1 MRRLIFLFALLA
13 SSLSGAYAT
22 TIGTSAVTA
31 QGAFTLNS
39 GDVLT
44 LRASLVQCSN
54 GVQPYY
60 NAQPISI
67 TPNQTLAAPFTA
79 NSAQTVTF
87 TVPGNDAVTCGPNGP
102 SYSLY
107 AISWYDNGFPIAPAV
122 LYRLTDASTLV
133 LSQLTPV
140 SFTPPVIGNSAGA
153 VCPAATPI
161 FTGFNSQYQIQCAAG
176 TVAAGAMPVTGG
188 AFAGNVSIPGPFT
201 FNTYLINGIPQAD
214 QFAGVDFCTKLKAAD
229 TYALANSLAK
239 VDATHFTSAQSC
251 SVDPFNALGTGTVN
265 LEIDLPASTITST
278 VLLHLGASGV
288 KLVGQGRG
296 NTVFLHSGTSSTA
309 FFTFGQTASYTQFT
323 ELHDFSVIGAGPTN
337 DTGTDF
343 LVINSHRNLFS
354 NMSFWSAVTGFQTQ
368 GAVSDTFYRLRVSNE
383 DAASFGWSGEPTLGL
398 YFNAEGG
405 NQTTAGTVIDPA
417 VETVSACGITLA
429 SASSMVFTAGTSE
442 ENAKGVCVLTGS
454 KFNTFVG
461 MDIEGNTA
469 NAQGDDINDLGQAN
483 TYQAI
488 LAASTCSGCASVYAD
503 GGAVSIIIGE
513 QGLLT
518 SYAGE
523 FNVFGDTI
531 DLTGSEGNTSLWNV
545 TTKGL
550 TVGVN
555 ASVTGTLGVT
565 GAATLSSTLAVTGLT
580 TATGGLT
587 APNTAPVTHA
597 ITTSNDGAVSLVAGT
612 GITSVTCVD
621 LAGSGQTCTNQRGT
635 LKIVNSSATTTSSF
649 AQISFST
656 TLSAKPVCM
665 ISQIAG
671 PAWYGLYVSVVSTA
685 LFDVAN
691 QNSLTG
697 SGNFYISYYCEL

>member
-1 MRRLIFLFALLA
+1 MFKSILAALIVLLGMGSA
-13 SSLSGAYAT
+13 SAT
-22 TIGTSAVTA
+22 TIGTSTVTA

-39 GDVLT
+39 GDVL
-44 LRASLVQCSN
+44 SLTAAIVSCGN
-54 GVQPYY
+54 GAQPYY
-60 NAQPISI
+60 NNLPISI
-67 TPNQTLAAPFTA
+67 TPNQTNAAPFTA
-79 NSAQTVTF
+79 NSSQVVTF
-87 TVPGNDAVTCGPNGP
+87 TVPGNDAITCGGQT
-102 SYSLY
+102 YSLY
-107 AISWYDNGFPIAPAV
+107 AITWKDNGFPIAPTAI
-122 LYRLTDASTLV
+122 YRFAENSTQTLSTLV
-133 LSQLTPV
+133 PV

-153 VCPAATPI
+153 VCPSTTPI
-161 FTGFNSQYQIQCAAG
+161 FTGFNAQYQIQCAAG
-176 TVAAGAMPVTGG
+176 TVAAGAMPLTGG
-188 AFAGNVSIPGPFT
+188 AFTGNVSIPAPFT

-214 QFAGVDFCTKLKAAD
+214 QFPGADFCVKLKAAD

-251 SVDPFNALGTGTVN
+251 SVDPFDALGTGTVN
-265 LEIDLPASTITST
+265 LEIDLPASIITST

-296 NTVFLHSGTSSTA
+296 NAVFVHSGTSSTA
-309 FFTFGQTASYTQFT
+309 FFTFGQTTSYTQFT

-354 NMSFWSAVTGFQTQ
+354 NMSFWGAVTGFQTQ

-417 VETVSACGITLA
+417 VETVSGCGITLA

-469 NAQGDDINDLGQAN
+469 NAQGVDINDLGQGN

-531 DLTGSEGNTSLWNV
+531 DVTGSEGNTSLWN
-545 TTKGL
+545 TTVKGL

-555 ASVTGTLGVT
+555 ASVAGTLGVT
-565 GAATLSSTLAVTGLT
+565 GVTTLGTANITTEAVGTT
-580 TATGGLT
+580 TAGVLI
-587 APNTAPVTHA
+587 APMLKTNGTQPTC
-597 ITTSNDGAVSLVAGT
+597 VAGT
-612 GITSVTCVD
+612 GVTSCTVTT
-621 LAGSGQTCTNQRGT
+621 GSSPSRGQVA
-635 LKIVNSSATTTSSF
+635 IVNSSATTSQVLATLTW
-649 AQISFST
+649 AT
-656 TLSAKPVCM
+656 TLASTPQCVVTQA
-665 ISQIAG
+665 AG
-671 PAWYGLYVSVVSTA
+671 VAWYGMNPSTLNTTTMAITNTNTVSGITNLFVSWH
-685 LFDVAN
+685 
-691 QNSLTG
+691 
-697 SGNFYISYYCEL
+697 CEL